1 MQLDDILSVHHMAF
15 HIIKLATS
23 LISGICTHQTTMA
36 APRAR
41 RVTYDESPAEAK
53 RSSGWLRAIALATA
67 AALATAYYVSPSPQP
82 SLGPLREGHTAALGY
97 GPIDVVYTWVNGTD
111 PRWKAEKEYWHKH
124 WIASLTGQP
133 LPVAPEDT
141 TKVKGSDTSNN
152 DNRFRD
158 NEELRYSLRSL
169 EKYAPWIRHVFVVTD
184 GQVPSWLNLECPKIQ
199 IVKHADIFEYKEH
212 LPVFSSP
219 AIEWNLDNIPGLSD
233 FFLYFNDDVFL
244 GSHVHPEDFV
254 SPMGV
259 QKTYLAWEIPQCDT
273 HCIETFL
280 QNGRCDKACN
290 VSACDF
296 DMGDCGCDV
305 DPFDGTV
312 ACDPVKIQAIE
323 EAAAKPV
330 KIAHHMC
337 AKGCNYK
344 WLNDGGCDP
353 ACNNTACGFDAGD
366 CEGTSL
372 WVDLHTADL
381 TINNTL
387 VQVPLNESATYLNLT
402 DVFGVNGS
410 ITAALHDN
418 GDLIRHATVFETEML
433 VMLVFGHDTEGQ
445 PHTSSASITIQGTD
459 LNGNKINYE
468 FSVTRGNTAMVS
480 ENDEE
485 GGFASYLNTSIRPQY
500 VRLPFGFRQAVFETH
515 NGQVRA
521 EEPSESKSEQ
531 EGTEGDAAGVV
542 DDLKAI
548 ANDDPFVTVFLPFNL
563 TGKHWREFD
572 ELTLGYDLSLR
583 LHDEENDFIWS
594 DFQICHVRIPVLS
607 VIDVENEQAR
617 GDATDRN
624 EESSA
629 SDDVSGEDV
638 EAGSAV
644 DDAEAGIVSVGDVE
658 AGNAADD
665 AEASISVSFDDLTEQ
680 EDREVVENE
689 SHDLEELDDGLQWCQ
704 FQENHGI
711 IVKLRVPTHYARAH
725 GLVSRISLGHEDSPA
740 AHDEASQDGA
750 SATTPPKSPVEKA
763 RDIPFIGYPP
773 QLTDGE
779 VCFYDA
785 EADEPKRYCFD
796 LAMGHF
802 HAHRELVQVKPP
814 VVQDIYEPYKGENEA
829 LLELDE
835 NCVDTTE
842 RFVGLEEPVCAED
855 EVPVLSPSEDED
867 SVSAEDIEPEVDENT
882 REGKRLAC
890 EAKRRR
896 QQERSERE
904 ALEAKNGGNGTF
916 AAKASA
922 WISSVILKAKQVL
935 GIDTLEP
942 TDEVLDDED
951 YGDVCDESDVPV
963 ISDRDANA
971 LLSKDTFG
979 DSLRFVNKLYN
990 RAFGKVTTHER
1001 RRVPSHMPFMLQ
1013 KKIIR
1018 EMKERWPAEF
1028 KATSAHRFRHPEDM
1042 QFSFSYF
1049 HYLMNRHKVHP
1060 PTLEFIWRE
1069 YLDSNR
1075 NGILDENEVLTVA
1088 SLAHGDYPPD
1098 SFVDEVRECL
1108 QPPKQDK
1115 VRELSTAT
1123 GTVRVTETLTP
1134 YIQLENLQACPDIVD
1149 KLVQNVRQEKLHE
1162 LMPETEV
1169 TFHMLSDNYR
1179 FAWNQ
1184 MLGTRARRTKFVC
1197 INDDMKYPST
1207 RVSQILHE
1215 LFLSIWPKKSQFELP
1230 FHLKNRFA
1238 HIDEYAEARSRR
1250 HMYAAGAGVVVLIL
1264 MLIFRKDLKAVFGFQ
1279 DIARSRAQS
1288 ASQLSAEFKRR
1299 QSGAPEENESSEPKE
1314 D

>member
-1 MQLDDILSVHHMAF
+1 
-15 HIIKLATS
+15 
-23 LISGICTHQTTMA
+23 MA

-53 RSSGWLRAIALATA
+53 RSSGGGWLKAIALAGA
-67 AALATAYYVSPSPQP
+67 AALATAFYVSPSPQP

-141 TKVKGSDTSNN
+141 KNVKGSDTSNN

-169 EKYAPWIRHVFVVTD
+169 EKYAPWIRHVYVVTD
-184 GQVPSWLNLECPKIQ
+184 GQVPSWLNLESPKIQ

-273 HCIETFL
+273 HCMETFL

-305 DPFDGTV
+305 DPFDGSVT
-312 ACDPVKIQAIE
+312 CDPVKIQAIE

-381 TINNTL
+381 SINHTL

-433 VMLVFGHDTEGQ
+433 VMLVFGRDTEGQ
-445 PHTSSASITIQGTD
+445 PHTSSASLTIQGTD
-459 LNGNKINYE
+459 LNGTKIDFE
-468 FSVTRGNTAMVS
+468 FSVARGSTAMVS
-480 ENDEE
+480 DNDEE
-485 GGFASYLNTSIRPQY
+485 AGFASYVNMSIRPQY

-521 EEPSESKSEQ
+521 DKPSTKGEQENITLKSE
-531 EGTEGDAAGVV
+531 EKAVEEVV
-542 DDLKAI
+542 DAVDAL

-583 LHDEENDFIWS
+583 LHDDEEEDFIWS
-594 DFQICHVRIPVLS
+594 DFQICHVRIPVLP
-607 VIDVENEQAR
+607 VVEVDDEETIE
-617 GDATDRN
+617 DATNRD

-629 SDDVSGEDV
+629 SDDVSVGDV
-638 EAGSAV
+638 EAGSAL
-644 DDAEAGIVSVGDVE
+644 DDAEAG
-658 AGNAADD
+658 
-665 AEASISVSFDDLTEQ
+665 ISVSFDDLSEQ
-680 EDREVVENE
+680 EEREVVENDSQE
-689 SHDLEELDDGLQWCQ
+689 LEELDNGLQWCQ
-704 FQENHGI
+704 FEENRGI
-711 IVKLRVPTHYARAH
+711 VVKLRVPTHYARAH
-725 GLVSRISLGHEDSPA
+725 GLVSHILVDHEDSPA
-740 AHDEASQDGA
+740 AHVEGSQEGA
-750 SATTPPKSPVEKA
+750 APVTSPPKTPEEKA
-763 RDIPFIGYPP
+763 RDVSLIGYPP

-785 EADEPKRYCFD
+785 DADEPKRYCFD

-802 HAHRELVQVKPP
+802 HAHRELVQVKPA
-814 VVQDIYEPYKGENEA
+814 VIGEIYEPYSGENEA
-829 LLELDE
+829 LLELDDS
-835 NCVDTTE
+835 CVDTTE
-842 RFVGLEEPVCAED
+842 RFVGLEQPMCAEH
-855 EVPVLSPSEDED
+855 EVPVFSPSKDED
-867 SVSAEDIEPEVDENT
+867 ISGAEDNEPEVDENT

-896 QQERSERE
+896 QLERDEHSTH
-904 ALEAKNGGNGTF
+904 NGTF

-922 WISSVILKAKQVL
+922 WVSNVISKAKQVL

-951 YGDVCDESDVPV
+951 YGDVCDETDVPV

-990 RAFGKVTTHER
+990 RAFGKVTTHQR

-1098 SFVDEVRECL
+1098 AFVDEVRECL

-1115 VRELSTAT
+1115 VREVSTAT
-1123 GTVRVTETLTP
+1123 GTVRVTESLTP
-1134 YIQLENLQACPDIVD
+1134 YIQLENLQACPDIVT
-1149 KLVQNVRQEKLHE
+1149 KLVQNVRQETLHE

-1197 INDDMKYPST
+1197 INDDMKYPSK

-1264 MLIFRKDLKAVFGFQ
+1264 MLIFRNELKAVFGFQ

-1299 QSGAPEENESSEPKE
+1299 QSGAMDEEETIEPKKE